1 MFSHVL
7 KVCAGP
13 GSADLTVV
21 GRTLTHETQIVTIE
35 QGGDE
40 HTVNTVSASVYPIEF
55 YSSRGY
61 APRRKKYW

>member
-1 MFSHVL
+1 MASNRHVVMFLYYANDEH
-7 KVCAGP
+7 
-13 GSADLTVV
+13 
-21 GRTLTHETQIVTIE
+21 TQIVTIE